1 MKNKNRRNKPDT
13 SPVVPQKS
21 KIRNGLTILEKQPL
35 TEKQKEFLSLALN
48 RDVKMIFVSG
58 PAGTAKTYL
67 SVLASLKLMNEKR
80 VSDLMYIRSA
90 VESSDSKLGFL
101 PGECNEKM
109 APYLQPLID
118 KLDELLPASEVR
130 SLQLEGRVES
140 VPVGF
145 LRGLSWNAKAVIAD
159 EAQNMTSKELLT
171 LITRVGE
178 FSKIFVLGDT
188 DQTDIGVKSGFQKM
202 FNTFADV
209 ESKENGIYTFTFN
222 EDDIV
227 RSKLVKFIIKKIKK
241 ESKKD

>member
-1 MKNKNRRNKPDT
+1 MKNKNRRKPDT
-13 SPVVPQKS
+13 SPVIPQKP
-21 KIRNGLTILEKQPL
+21 KIKAGLTILEKQPL
-35 TEKQKEFLSLALN
+35 TEKQKEFISLALN
-48 RDVKMIFVSG
+48 KDVKMIFVSG
-58 PAGTAKTYL
+58 PAGTSKTYL
-67 SVLASLKLMNEKR
+67 SVLASLKLMNERR

-101 PGECNEKM
+101 PGESDEKM

-118 KLDELLPASEVR
+118 KLDELLPISEVK
-130 SLQLEGRVES
+130 SLQLDGRIES
-140 VPVGF
+140 VPVGY
-145 LRGLSWNAKAVIAD
+145 LRGLSWNAKAIVAD

-188 DQTDIGVKSGFQKM
+188 DQTDIGSKSGFKKM
-202 FNTFADV
+202 FDIFNDE
-209 ESKENGIYTFTFN
+209 ESKLNGIYTFSFD

-241 ESKKD
+241 ETKKD

>member
-1 MKNKNRRNKPDT
+1 
-13 SPVVPQKS
+13 
-21 KIRNGLTILEKQPL
+21 
-35 TEKQKEFLSLALN
+35 
-48 RDVKMIFVSG
+48 MIFVSG

-145 LRGLSWNAKAVIAD
+145 LRGLSWNAKAVVAD

-188 DQTDIGVKSGFQKM
+188 DQTDIGVKSGFRKM
-202 FNTFADV
+202 FDTFNDE
-209 ESKENGIYTFTFN
+209 ESKENGIYTFSFD
-222 EDDIV
+222 EEDIV

>member
-1 MKNKNRRNKPDT
+1 MKNKNRRKPDT
-13 SPVVPQKS
+13 SPVIPQRN
-21 KIRNGLTILEKQPL
+21 KIKNNLTILEKQQL
-35 TEKQKEFLSLALN
+35 TEKQRRFIELATN
-48 RDVKMIFVSG
+48 KDVKMIFVEG
-58 PAGTAKTYL
+58 PAGTSKTYL
-67 SVLASLKLMNEKR
+67 SVLASLKLINEKR

-101 PGECNEKM
+101 PGECDEKM

-118 KLDELLPASEVR
+118 KLDELLPKQEVIA
-130 SLQLEGRVES
+130 LQTEGRIES

-145 LRGLSWNAKAVIAD
+145 LRGLSWNAKAIVAD
-159 EAQNMTSKELLT
+159 EAQNMTHKELLT

-188 DQTDIGVKSGFQKM
+188 DQTDIGVKSGFKKM
-202 FNTFADV
+202 FDTFNDE
-209 ESKENGIYTFTFN
+209 ESRENGIYTFNFT

-241 ESKKD
+241 ETKKS

>member
-1 MKNKNRRNKPDT
+1 MKNKNRRKSDT
-13 SPVVPQKS
+13 SPVIPQKP
-21 KIRNGLTILEKQPL
+21 KIKNTLTILEKQPL
-35 TEKQKEFLSLALN
+35 TEKQKEFISLALN
-48 RDVKMIFVSG
+48 KDVKMIFVSG
-58 PAGTAKTYL
+58 PAGTSKTYL

-101 PGECNEKM
+101 PGESDEKM

-118 KLDELLPASEVR
+118 KLDELLPSSEVK
-130 SLQLEGRVES
+130 SLQLDGRIES
-140 VPVGF
+140 VPVGY
-145 LRGLSWNAKAVIAD
+145 LRGLSWNAKAIVAD

-178 FSKIFVLGDT
+178 FSKIFVLGDI
-188 DQTDIGVKSGFQKM
+188 DQTDIGSKSGFKKM
-202 FNTFADV
+202 FDV
-209 ESKENGIYTFTFN
+209 FNDEESKLNGIYTFSFD

-241 ESKKD
+241 ETKKD